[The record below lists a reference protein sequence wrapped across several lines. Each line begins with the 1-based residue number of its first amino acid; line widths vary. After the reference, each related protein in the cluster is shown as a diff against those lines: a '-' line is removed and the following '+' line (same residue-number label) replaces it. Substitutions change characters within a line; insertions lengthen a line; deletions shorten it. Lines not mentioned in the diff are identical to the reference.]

1 MVPFWLHAVNYKTER
16 QVVLSEVRTF
26 IQERKKVMKNITQ
39 QYNHIHLSHQIMFY
53 EECICYT
60 QLINMLTLSQLR
72 FPC

>member
-1 MVPFWLHAVNYKTER
+1 MVPFWLHAVNDKTER

-39 QYNHIHLSHQIMFY
+39 QYNHIYLNHY

-60 QLINMLTLSQLR
+60 QLINMLTLSQLHL
-72 FPC
+72 PC